1 MNQRQTQET
10 GQQDAAFA
18 ALAAKRGRKDP
29 SELNEQARQL
39 YEDMDEAQLEAM
51 IKDDTRGQ
59 REETGKDGD
68 GGMDSGSS
76 DEE

>member
-1 MNQRQTQET
+1 MDQRQTQGVQT
-10 GQQDAAFA
+10 GEQDAAFE

-39 YEDMDEAQLEAM
+39 YEDMDEQQLEAM

-59 REETGKDGD
+59 RDEVGKDGD
-68 GGMDSGSS
+68 GGGA
-76 DEE
+76 DE